1 MWQGTQYYTLVD
13 LMLGYLADFANV
25 THVLLLNVPNKF
37 CILFQLKKRLKFMK
51 KELTLRQYKLKRHTQ
66 NKEAKLTDKKAT
78 SSHKLSDISDEFLCI
93 LEASTDAANNSN
105 VSSAGKYDK
114 DFLSS
119 SNEHDL
125 TCIVDLKDDVQGV
138 SMTINNHDTH
148 TASKP
153 EVTQNN
159 TSAEKNVTL
168 NAVDPDL
175 ALSADKNVLE
185 EDNSWF
191 IQNHIN
197 KEDSAQTV
205 GADFLEQSVYSTPKK
220 SMTRESK
227 GDLSP
232 ILMQGN
238 GVAKILAK
246 SKARLMVKR
255 MKCLASST
263 KSKRREFLQQMPMA
277 LNCDILC
284 TVKTSDL
291 TFPSDITNSANVTD
305 TRVDDAVPVE
315 ENRVLKEP
323 QRNVFVTFP
332 SCSVEGQILAA
343 FFEDCILVL
352 VHELQVSFWRF
363 FKRKEPPWL
372 RVGLLPRKQLHR
384 GISVGCRGNRVKI
397 GSEQMFVCSELW
409 TRDEHEHIVLTC
421 VIYSY
426 STANGG
432 FKTCCLKLKRLPR

>member
-1 MWQGTQYYTLVD
+1 
-13 LMLGYLADFANV
+13 
-25 THVLLLNVPNKF
+25 
-37 CILFQLKKRLKFMK
+37 MK
-51 KELTLRQYKLKRHTQ
+51 KELTLRQHKLKRHTQ
-66 NKEAKLTDKKAT
+66 NKETKLTDEKTK
-78 SSHKLSDISDEFLCI
+78 SSQKLSDISDEFSCI

-105 VSSAGKYDK
+105 ISISGKHDK

-119 SNEHDL
+119 SKEHDL
-125 TCIVDLKDDVQGV
+125 TCTVDLKDDVSV
-138 SMTINNHDTH
+138 TINNYDMH

-159 TSAEKNVTL
+159 TDTKKNVTL

-175 ALSADKNVLE
+175 ASSADKNVLE

-191 IQNHIN
+191 IQNDIS
-197 KEDSAQTV
+197 KEDSAHTV

-220 SMTRESK
+220 SMTHESK
-227 GDLSP
+227 SDLSP

-238 GVAKILAK
+238 GVMKIFAKP
-246 SKARLMVKR
+246 KARPMVKR
-255 MKCLASST
+255 MKCLLPST
-263 KSKRREFLQQMPMA
+263 KSKRKEFLQKIPIA

-284 TVKTSDL
+284 TVKTSDTTL
-291 TFPSDITNSANVTD
+291 TSDITNLTNVTD

-315 ENRVLKEP
+315 ENRVPKEP

-332 SCSVEGQILAA
+332 PCSVEGQILSA

-363 FKRKEPPWL
+363 FKRKESPWL
-372 RVGLLPRKQLHR
+372 HVGLLPRKQLHR
-384 GISVGCRGNRVKI
+384 GISVGCRSSRFKI
-397 GSEQMFVCSELW
+397 GSEKKFICSELW
-409 TRDEHEHIVLTC
+409 TRDKRKHIVLMC
-421 VIYSY
+421 AIYSY

-432 FKTCCLKLKRLPR
+432 FKTCCLELKRLPR

>member
-1 MWQGTQYYTLVD
+1 
-13 LMLGYLADFANV
+13 
-25 THVLLLNVPNKF
+25 
-37 CILFQLKKRLKFMK
+37 MK
-51 KELTLRQYKLKRHTQ
+51 KELTLRRHKLKRHTQ
-66 NKEAKLTDKKAT
+66 NKEALTDKKAK
-78 SSHKLSDISDEFLCI
+78 SSHKLLDISDEFSCI

-105 VSSAGKYDK
+105 NSIAGKYDK

-138 SMTINNHDTH
+138 LMTINNHDTH
-148 TASKP
+148 TTSKP

-159 TSAEKNVTL
+159 TGTEKNVTL
-168 NAVDPDL
+168 NAADPHL
-175 ALSADKNVLE
+175 ASSAGKNVLE

-191 IQNHIN
+191 IQSDIS

-205 GADFLEQSVYSTPKK
+205 GADFLQQSVYSTPKK

-238 GVAKILAK
+238 GVVKIFAKP
-246 SKARLMVKR
+246 KARLMMKR

-263 KSKRREFLQQMPMA
+263 KSKRRAFLQQIPMV
-277 LNCDILC
+277 LNSDMLC

-305 TRVDDAVPVE
+305 ILVDDAVPVE
-315 ENRVLKEP
+315 ENRVPKEP
-323 QRNVFVTFP
+323 QGNVFVTFP
-332 SCSVEGQILAA
+332 PSSVEGQILAA
-343 FFEDCILVL
+343 FFEDHILVL
-352 VHELQVSFWRF
+352 VHDLHVSFWRF
-363 FKRKEPPWL
+363 FKRKELPWL
-372 RVGLLPRKQLHR
+372 HIGLLPRKQIHR
-384 GISVGCRGNRVKI
+384 GISVGCRGSRVKI
-397 GSEQMFVCSELW
+397 GSEQMFICSELW

-426 STANGG
+426 STANDG
-432 FKTCCLKLKRLPR
+432 FKTCCLELKRLPW

>member
-1 MWQGTQYYTLVD
+1 
-13 LMLGYLADFANV
+13 
-25 THVLLLNVPNKF
+25 
-37 CILFQLKKRLKFMK
+37 MK
-51 KELTLRQYKLKRHTQ
+51 KALTLRQHKLKRHTQ
-66 NKEAKLTDKKAT
+66 NKEAKLTDKKAKC
-78 SSHKLSDISDEFLCI
+78 SHKLSDISDEFSFI
-93 LEASTDAANNSN
+93 LEASTDADNNSN
-105 VSSAGKYDK
+105 NSIAGKYDK

-125 TCIVDLKDDVQGV
+125 TCIVDLKEDVQGAL
-138 SMTINNHDTH
+138 MTINNHDTH
-148 TASKP
+148 TTSRP

-159 TSAEKNVTL
+159 TGTEKNVTL

-175 ALSADKNVLE
+175 ASSADKNVLE

-191 IQNHIN
+191 MQSDIN

-220 SMTRESK
+220 SMTHESK

-232 ILMQGN
+232 VLMKGN
-238 GVAKILAK
+238 GVAKIFAK
-246 SKARLMVKR
+246 PKARLMVKR
-255 MKCLASST
+255 MKSLASST
-263 KSKRREFLQQMPMA
+263 KSKRREFLQQIPIV
-277 LNCDILC
+277 LNRDVLC
-284 TVKTSDL
+284 TMKTGDL

-315 ENRVLKEP
+315 ENRVPKEP
-323 QRNVFVTFP
+323 QRNIFITFP

-343 FFEDCILVL
+343 FFEDHVLVL

-372 RVGLLPRKQLHR
+372 RVGLLPRKQLHH
-384 GISVGCRGNRVKI
+384 GITVGCRGSRFKI
-397 GSEQMFVCSELW
+397 GSEQMFICSELW
-409 TRDEHEHIVLTC
+409 THDEHEHIVLTC

-426 STANGG
+426 STANDG
-432 FKTCCLKLKRLPR
+432 FKTCCLELKRLPR

>member
-13 LMLGYLADFANV
+13 PMLGYLADFTNV

-51 KELTLRQYKLKRHTQ
+51 KELTLRQHKLKRHTQ
-66 NKEAKLTDKKAT
+66 NKEAKLTDEKTK
-78 SSHKLSDISDEFLCI
+78 SSRKLSDISDEFSCI
-93 LEASTDAANNSN
+93 LEASTDVINNSN
-105 VSSAGKYDK
+105 ISIAGKYDK

-125 TCIVDLKDDVQGV
+125 TCTVDLKDDVQGV
-138 SMTINNHDTH
+138 SVTINNHDTH

-159 TSAEKNVTL
+159 TNTEKNVTL

-175 ALSADKNVLE
+175 ASSADENVLE

-191 IQNHIN
+191 IQNDIN
-197 KEDSAQTV
+197 KEDSAHTV
-205 GADFLEQSVYSTPKK
+205 GADFLEQSMYSTPKK

-227 GDLSP
+227 SDLSP

-238 GVAKILAK
+238 GVMKIFAKP
-246 SKARLMVKR
+246 KARLMVKR
-255 MKCLASST
+255 MKCLAPST
-263 KSKRREFLQQMPMA
+263 KSKRKEFLQQIPVA

-291 TFPSDITNSANVTD
+291 TLTSDITHLANVTD

-315 ENRVLKEP
+315 ENRVPKEP
-323 QRNVFVTFP
+323 QRNVFEPFP
-332 SCSVEGQILAA
+332 PCSVEGQILSA

-372 RVGLLPRKQLHR
+372 HVGLLPRKQLYR
-384 GISVGCRGNRVKI
+384 GISVGCRGSRFKI
-397 GSEQMFVCSELW
+397 GSEQMFICSELW
-409 TRDEHEHIVLTC
+409 THDEHEHIVLTC
-421 VIYSY
+421 VIYSC

-432 FKTCCLKLKRLPR
+432 FKTCCLELKRLPR